1 MNPNAHMSLLEQ
13 LPERARVCIIRLRS
27 LGDCVLTTPA
37 VNVLNNFRPDLQVG
51 IAVEDRYATL
61 FDGDPAIAKIVRPT
75 WQSVR
80 RWRPS
85 LCINFHGGGRSQWMT
100 ALSGARW
107 RAGFAHHNITFAYN
121 VRIGR
126 AQQIMGVNR
135 TVHTAEHLAS
145 AIFAMGAPLSE
156 VPPARLFAA
165 ESPVEGRYAILH
177 PFASSPEKRWPSERF
192 CELARYL
199 QLWNIKPIFLAGTD
213 DDGSPFRP
221 HHVFQGSLSEAK
233 AVISK
238 STVFIGNDSGPAHIA
253 AAFGIPSVVLFSSS
267 NPAIWGPWRTDSEIV
282 VAPDGFSNVSV
293 SRVIAALER
302 LRTLEEAHA

>member
-1 MNPNAHMSLLEQ
+1 MSVLEQ

-37 VNVLNNFRPDLQVG
+37 IDVLNRFRPDLQVG
-51 IAVEDRYATL
+51 VSVEDRFAPV
-61 FDGDPAIAKIVRPT
+61 FEGDPLIKILRPT
-75 WQSVR
+75 WQAVR

-85 LCINFHGGGRSQWMT
+85 LCINFHGGSRSQWIT

-107 RAGFAHHNITFAYN
+107 RAGFAHHNITLAYN
-121 VRIGR
+121 IRIGR
-126 AQQIMGVNR
+126 AQHILGVNR

-145 AIFAMGAPLSE
+145 AIFAMGAPLGE
-156 VPPARLFAA
+156 VPASRLYAG
-165 ESPVEGRYAILH
+165 ESPIQGRYAVLH

-192 CELARYL
+192 CEVARYL
-199 QLWNIKPIFLAGTD
+199 QLWNIKPVFLAGAGD
-213 DDGSPFRP
+213 DSAPFHP
-221 HHVFQGSLSEAK
+221 HPVFRGSLAEAK
-233 AVISK
+233 AVISRAL
-238 STVFIGNDSGPAHIA
+238 VFIGNDSGPAHMA

-267 NPAIWGPWRTDSEIV
+267 NPAIWGPWRTESEIV
-282 VAPDGFSNVSV
+282 VAPDGFSKVSV